1 MDIFDQ
7 FATDPK
13 LELEGKW
20 IDIGPAER
28 TLENGDPDP
37 ESVPKVLVARSG
49 NKRHG
54 RIVSK
59 LYEANKS
66 LLEQKG
72 DAAEAKGEEITI
84 EAMAKAVLLGWKNL
98 SVKGEKLPDEWTY
111 ANAKRLLAIKD
122 FRALVQKKS
131 ESFEEYKLVQEEEAV
146 KN

>member
-1 MDIFDQ
+1 MDIFAQ

-20 IDIGPAER
+20 FEIGAAER
-28 TLENGDPDP
+28 TLENGEPDP
-37 ESVPKVLVARSG
+37 ESVPKILVARSG

-66 LLEQKG
+66 TLELKN
-72 DAAEAKGEEITI
+72 DAADAKGEEITI
-84 EAMAKAVLLGWKNL
+84 ETMAKAILMGWKNL
-98 SVKGEKLPDEWTY
+98 SIKGEKLVDGWDYET
-111 ANAKRLLAIKD
+111 AKRLLAIKD
-122 FRALVQKKS
+122 FRNMVNKKAD
-131 ESFEEYKLVQEEEAV
+131 SFEEFKVVQEDAAV